1 MDGRF
6 LGRVGSGC
14 RIFLGVGGGWL
25 WIVVGIFFEREVFLG
40 ENGLCRIFM
49 VVGDWLQ
56 VMLAYFV
63 WFADGK
69 GW

>member
-1 MDGRF
+1 MVAGFSLVLVVDGYGSLWEFF
-6 LGRVGSGC
+6 L
-14 RIFLGVGGGWL
+14 
-25 WIVVGIFFEREVFLG
+25 REVFLG

>member
-1 MDGRF
+1 
-6 LGRVGSGC
+6 
-14 RIFLGVGGGWL
+14 
-25 WIVVGIFFEREVFLG
+25 
-40 ENGLCRIFM
+40 M

-69 GW
+69 GWQDGLVEHFAKKI

>member
-6 LGRVGSGC
+6 LERVGSGC

-25 WIVVGIFFEREVFLG
+25 WIVVGIFLREVFLG

-49 VVGDWLQ
+49 VVGE
-56 VMLAYFV
+56 
-63 WFADGK
+63 
-69 GW
+69 